1 MINTPWTSQV
11 LSISRAMVSRDL
23 RSVKDA
29 QIGLWTDKVDQ
40 ISVIPSPEDKD
51 TTSLRLLAGSTRG
64 KKSPE
69 QPWMDSAIHLDAAWA
84 TE

>member
-1 MINTPWTSQV
+1 
-11 LSISRAMVSRDL
+11 MVSRDL
-23 RSVKDA
+23 RWVKDA

-40 ISVIPSPEDKD
+40 ISLIPSPEDKD
-51 TTSLRLLAGSTRG
+51 TTSLRPLAGSTRG
-64 KKSPE
+64 KKSLE

>member
-1 MINTPWTSQV
+1 VINTPWTSQV

-51 TTSLRLLAGSTRG
+51 TASLRALAGSTRG
-64 KKSPE
+64 KKSLE
-69 QPWMDSAIHLDAAWA
+69 RPWTDSAIHLDAAWA